1 MPESVEFAYY
11 KPVSLRRLCL
21 ALSAHR
27 VDELRRHF
35 RSKSGA
41 RGGVSDPTQ
50 RREENYFS

>member
-11 KPVSLRRLCL
+11 KPVSSGRLCL

-27 VDELRRHF
+27 VDELSRHF